1 MSLFEHFPTLIWR
14 AGIDTKC
21 HYFNQTWLDFTGRS
35 LAEEQGNGWTRGVHS
50 EDFDRCVRTYLEHFA
65 VRTPFEMEYRLRR
78 HDGEYRWII
87 DAGRPIYARNGE
99 FAGYIGSCLDITDRR
114 NTEAELRDRE
124 QHMRTLLSA
133 MGEGVI
139 LRDATG
145 RVQSY
150 NAAAAELLG
159 LSPQEMA
166 D

>member
-1 MSLFEHFPTLIWR
+1 MDVPLPSAGDDLWDFPMSLFEHFPTLIWR

-87 DAGRPIYARNGE
+87 DA
-99 FAGYIGSCLDITDRR
+99 
-114 NTEAELRDRE
+114 
-124 QHMRTLLSA
+124 
-133 MGEGVI
+133 
-139 LRDATG
+139 
-145 RVQSY
+145 
-150 NAAAAELLG
+150 AAARSTPATAS
-159 LSPQEMA
+159 SPA
-166 D
+166 TSAPASTSPTAATPRPSCATASSTCAPCCRRWAKA